1 MILFKRPVKDDS
13 RRMLRPTCRTS
24 LPFNARF
31 FSVGRRANQ
40 EFPSFDHSLLNPL
53 SNKKPTSKSDQLSQ
67 SLTHDHRQKS
77 KTRSNGPR
85 GFTEFAHN
93 PRDDALSSRLTGVVA
108 GRTVNVFNNDT
119 SNAFR
124 QLNGIMFANKIPQ
137 DSRNQRF
144 YMKPGKVAEMKKS
157 QRHRRDF
164 MKGFKRLIEIV
175 KDAKRKGY

>member
-1 MILFKRPVKDDS
+1 
-13 RRMLRPTCRTS
+13 MLRSTCHSNFS
-24 LPFNARF
+24 LNVMRNTRL
-31 FSVGRRANQ
+31 FSVGRIINQ
-40 EFPSFDHSLLNPL
+40 DFPSFDHSLLNPL
-53 SNKKPTSKSDQLSQ
+53 SSKNPTSKSDQLSQ
-67 SLTHDHRQKS
+67 SLNHDYKQKS
-77 KTRSNGPR
+77 KPSSNAPR
-85 GFTEFAHN
+85 GFAEFAHN
-93 PRDDALSSRLTGVVA
+93 PRDDALGSRLTGVVA
-108 GRTVNVFNNDT
+108 GRTVNVFNSDT

-144 YMKPGKVAEMKKS
+144 YMKPGKVAELKKS